1 MIKPTYLDLS
11 ILDISK
17 TFIYEFGMITLN
29 QSMEINCVTRTLIAL
44 LFTLKPKIF
53 LKIFL
58 VMLRGG
64 LIHLTMMKM
73 TKDHFQ

>member
-1 MIKPTYLDLS
+1 MIKPLYLGLS

-73 TKDHFQ
+73 TKDRFQ

>member
-1 MIKPTYLDLS
+1 MIKPLYLGLS

-29 QSMEINCVTRTLIAL
+29 QSMEINCVTRTLIVL

-73 TKDHFQ
+73 TKDRFQ